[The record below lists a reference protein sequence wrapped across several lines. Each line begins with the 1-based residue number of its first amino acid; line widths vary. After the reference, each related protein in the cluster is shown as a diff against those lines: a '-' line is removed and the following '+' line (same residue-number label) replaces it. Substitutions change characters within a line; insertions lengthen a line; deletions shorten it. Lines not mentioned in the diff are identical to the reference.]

1 MLCIFEDFELPS
13 KTFLVTL
20 MTKNLQIDSSR
31 FSLYVFIKKQVLL
44 YTDHGSISKWRLL
57 EELHKIKHKSA

>member
-20 MTKNLQIDSSR
+20 MTNNLQIDTSR
-31 FSLYVFIKKQVLL
+31 FSLYVFIKKHVLL
-44 YTDHGSISKWRLL
+44 YTDQGSISKWRLL
-57 EELHKIKHKSA
+57 EELRKIKHKSA

>member
-20 MTKNLQIDSSR
+20 MTNNLQIDTLR
-31 FSLYVFIKKQVLL
+31 FSLYVFIKKHVLL

-57 EELHKIKHKSA
+57 EELRKIKHKSA